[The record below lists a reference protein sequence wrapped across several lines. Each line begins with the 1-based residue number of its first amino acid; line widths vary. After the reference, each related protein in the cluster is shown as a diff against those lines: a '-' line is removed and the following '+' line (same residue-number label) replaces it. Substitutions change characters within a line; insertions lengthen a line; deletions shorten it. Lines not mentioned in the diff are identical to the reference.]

1 MTRMTRHRNGDIRS
15 RILVYGTG
23 PLGSLFAARLQEGGN
38 DVSIL
43 ARGQRLADLREHGIV
58 RIRIRVLHDV
68 RTNQRSVTRV
78 NVVEALAPDDAYD
91 LVLVIMRKNHA
102 LQILPVLAANQH
114 TPNVLFLT
122 NNAAGPGELV
132 EALGRERVLI
142 GFPNSA
148 GYREGHVV
156 HCLTGTPDD
165 ADEDIRADVFI
176 RVDRRITP
184 RTRRVAHILE
194 SAPGFGAEI
203 RTDMDAWLK
212 YHVALLMPSLA
223 AALYAAGTDN
233 YRFAHTRD
241 LVVLSVRAI
250 REGFRVLQTLGYPVT
265 PSKYRIFQWIPEPI
279 LVLVLQRW
287 LANEMMK
294 VALTKHANAARD
306 EMKHLADE
314 FLALA
319 RTTAVP
325 TPAIDRLYPHFD
337 PDVPLVPEGSA
348 EIPLRWGGLLAL
360 TAALVGIVAL
370 IRWFSRTEP
379 RQVQE

>member
-1 MTRMTRHRNGDIRS
+1 VVTHQQTI
-15 RILVYGTG
+15 
-23 PLGSLFAARLQEGGN
+23 
-38 DVSIL
+38 
-43 ARGQRLADLREHGIV
+43 
-58 RIRIRVLHDV
+58 
-68 RTNQRSVTRV
+68 TRV
-78 NVVEALAPDDAYD
+78 NVVEALTPDDAYD

-122 NNAAGPGELV
+122 NNAAGPGKLV

-156 HCLTGTPDD
+156 HCLTGTQDD
-165 ADEDIRADVFI
+165 PALVPFGEIDGH
-176 RVDRRITP
+176 ITP
-184 RTRRVAHILE
+184 RTRRVAHIIE

-233 YRFAHTRD
+233 YRFGRTRD

-265 PSKYRIFQWIPEPI
+265 PSKYRMFQWIPEPI
-279 LVLVLQRW
+279 LVLMLQRR
-287 LANEMMK
+287 LANEMME

-306 EMKHLADE
+306 EMRHLTDE

-325 TPAIDRLYPHFD
+325 TPAIDRLYPYFD
-337 PDVPLVPEGSA
+337 PDVPPVPEGSA
-348 EIPLRWGGLLAL
+348 EIPLQWGGLLLGLGAL
-360 TAALVGIVAL
+360 AAALVGIVAL
-370 IRWFSRTEP
+370 VKRSADTESR
-379 RQVQE
+379 

>member
-1 MTRMTRHRNGDIRS
+1 MTS
-15 RILVYGTG
+15 KILVYGTG

-58 RIRIRVLHDV
+58 LHDV
-68 RTNQRSVTRV
+68 LTNQQSVTRV

-132 EALGRERVLI
+132 EALGQDRVLI

-148 GYREGHVV
+148 GYREGHAV
-156 HCLTGTPDD
+156 HCLTGTQDD
-165 ADEDIRADVFI
+165 PALVPFGE
-176 RVDRRITP
+176 VDGRITP
-184 RTRRVAHILE
+184 RTRRVAHILK

-233 YRFAHTRD
+233 YRFGHTRD

-250 REGFRVLQTLGYPVT
+250 REGFRVLRTLGYPVA
-265 PSKYRIFQWIPEPI
+265 PSKFRMFQWIPEPI
-279 LVLVLQRW
+279 LVLILQRR
-287 LANEMMK
+287 LANEMME

-306 EMKHLADE
+306 EMRHLTDE

-348 EIPLRWGGLLAL
+348 EIPLQWGGLLLWLGAL
-360 TAALVGIVAL
+360 AAALVGIVAL
-370 IRWFSRTEP
+370 VRWFADTESR
-379 RQVQE
+379 